1 MHKTTLKIGVAAVLS
16 TLAFGASSAYAA
28 PAAAEAADA
37 ADAQVAAAAAAPT
50 EVASTASV
58 IVTGTRSSG
67 MKAENS
73 ASPIQVLDAASLQR
87 TGQPDLIQALAQNLP
102 SFTAQAFG
110 GDTANLTL
118 SARLRGLS
126 PKIGRAHV

>member
-28 PAAAEAADA
+28 PAAEAADA

-102 SFTAQAFG
+102 SFTAQA
-110 GDTANLTL
+110 L
-118 SARLRGLS
+118 SL
-126 PKIGRAHV
+126 IHI